1 MSKAP
6 EGFAAKLAPKYDG
19 PFTVA
24 NFVSPVIPV
33 LRHAGTKKKKNS
45 KNKNKVYI
53 KKN

>member
-33 LRHAGTKKKKNS
+33 LRHAGTQKKKTVKI
-45 KNKNKVYI
+45 KTKYI
-53 KKN
+53 